1 MEINSLEE
9 LKVKIRKLKKDG
21 KIIVFTN
28 GVFDIL
34 HKGHVDYL
42 NESSRFGDYLI
53 VGINSDAS
61 VRRLKGPERPV
72 NNEFD
77 RAFIVKNL
85 KSVHDTFIFDDDT
98 PFQLIR
104 EILPDVLVKGGDYD
118 ENETDKNNPKYIVGS
133 DIVRENGGK
142 VNTIQLTAGR
152 STTAI
157 INKVKAE

>member
-9 LKVKIRKLKKDG
+9 FKVKIENLKRDG
-21 KIIVFTN
+21 KRIVFTN

-42 NESSRFGDYLI
+42 NESSKFGDCLV

-72 NNEFD
+72 NSEGD
-77 RAFIVKNL
+77 RAFIIGNL
-85 KSVHDTFIFDDDT
+85 KSVHDTFIFDNDT
-98 PFQLIR
+98 PFQLIS

-118 ENETDKNNPKYIVGS
+118 EKETDESSSKYIVGS
-133 DIVRENGGK
+133 DIVRENGGE
-142 VNTIQLTAGR
+142 VYTIQLTAGR

-157 INKVKAE
+157 INKVKG